1 MPVIPGCCNPAG
13 RIAEMRRNRTP
24 ESEALTHAFAQRT
37 KAARDARRMSQVR
50 LQELLAQRGVLI
62 DTSGITRIEA
72 EEREPR
78 LSEAL
83 AISEILGFGLSNLM
97 TPASESDVIRDV
109 RQLIEES
116 RGTLL
121 KLLRALDR
129 TADLLPKGDTP
140 SDPAGELKG

>member
-1 MPVIPGCCNPAG
+1 
-13 RIAEMRRNRTP
+13 
-24 ESEALTHAFAQRT
+24 
-37 KAARDARRMSQVR
+37 MSQVR